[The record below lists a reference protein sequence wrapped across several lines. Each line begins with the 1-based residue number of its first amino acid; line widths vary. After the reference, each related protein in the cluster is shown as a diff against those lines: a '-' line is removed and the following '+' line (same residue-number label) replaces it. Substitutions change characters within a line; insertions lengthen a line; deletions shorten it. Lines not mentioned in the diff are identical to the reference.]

1 MSSPSLKVRHY
12 RTATFLTSANHLEQL
27 PPDNGAEVA
36 FAGRS
41 NAGKSSALNAI
52 TDNGSL
58 ARTSKTP
65 GRTQMINYFQID
77 AERRLADLPGYGFA
91 KVPLAVKRHWQGV
104 LEGYF
109 ANRKSLKGVIL
120 LMDIRHPMKPF
131 DEMMLSW
138 CQQNGVG
145 AHVLLTKADKLKRGA
160 TSSTVLQVRKAIKE
174 LGLSATVQ
182 SFSATKKEGIE
193 QAHQILDQWLGFAKE
208 LKAE

>member
-1 MSSPSLKVRHY
+1 MLTAKTNHY
-12 RTATFLTSANHLEQL
+12 RTASFLISANHLEQL
-27 PPDNGAEVA
+27 PADEGAEVA

-65 GRTQMINYFQID
+65 GRTQMINYFKID
-77 AERRLADLPGYGFA
+77 AEHRLADLPGYGFA
-91 KVPLAVKRHWQGV
+91 KVPVAVKRHWQGV

-109 ANRKSLKGVIL
+109 ADRQSLKGVIL
-120 LMDIRHPMKPF
+120 MMDIRHPMKPF
-131 DEMMLSW
+131 DDMMLSW
-138 CQQNGVG
+138 CQQSGVA

-160 TSSTVLQVRKAIKE
+160 AKSSVLQVRRAIKT

-182 SFSATKKEGIE
+182 SFSAPKKQGIDE
-193 QAHQILDQWLGFAKE
+193 ARAMLDGWLGFAE
-208 LKAE
+208 GIEE

>member
-1 MSSPSLKVRHY
+1 MSAAKKNHY
-12 RTATFLTSANHLEQL
+12 RIASFLISANHLKQL
-27 PPDNGAEVA
+27 PPDVGAEVA

-41 NAGKSSALNAI
+41 NAGKSSALNVI

-65 GRTQMINYFQID
+65 GRTQMINYFEID
-77 AERRLADLPGYGFA
+77 AEHRLVDLPGYGFA
-91 KVPLAVKRHWQGV
+91 KVPLAVKQHWQKV

-109 ANRKSLKGVIL
+109 AERNSLKGIIL

-138 CQQNGVG
+138 CQKNGIA

-160 TSSTVLQVRKAIKE
+160 AKNSLLKLRKTIKD
-174 LGLSATVQ
+174 LGLPATIQ
-182 SFSATKKEGIE
+182 TFSAPKKEGVDE
-193 QAHQILDQWLGFAKE
+193 ARAMLDGWLGFDEEVKP
-208 LKAE
+208 

>member
-1 MSSPSLKVRHY
+1 LLTAKTNHY
-12 RTATFLTSANHLEQL
+12 RTASFLISANHLEQL
-27 PPDNGAEVA
+27 PADEGAEVA

-65 GRTQMINYFQID
+65 GRTQMINYFKID
-77 AERRLADLPGYGFA
+77 AEHRLADLPGYGFA
-91 KVPLAVKRHWQGV
+91 KVPVAVKRHWQGV

-109 ANRKSLKGVIL
+109 ADRQSLKGVIL
-120 LMDIRHPMKPF
+120 MMDIRHPMKPF
-131 DEMMLSW
+131 DDMMLSW
-138 CQQNGVG
+138 CQQSGVA

-160 TSSTVLQVRKAIKE
+160 AKSSVLQVRRAIKT

-182 SFSATKKEGIE
+182 SFSAPKKQGIDE
-193 QAHQILDQWLGFAKE
+193 ARAMLDGWLGFAE
-208 LKAE
+208 GIEE